1 MFVRHSLALF
11 FLSGDARL
19 RALLYYWAGTGL
31 FYLLTLIALNVQVH
45 SGTASA
51 DGVMLLNWFA
61 GSGVLFFFVLVRLSA
76 LLRITPR
83 QLAMLQALFAIICNV
98 VCYLSTGPLRGAG
111 MMGLLVVVVFCT
123 FSLRPRATLG
133 ICAVA
138 ITALALTMT
147 WGVLDDPVKFPLH
160 EEVMHFVLACLAL
173 VAVTLLTGEMS
184 RLRASLKQR
193 ERELET
199 ALGKIR
205 TLATIDELTN
215 LANRRYMNEVLTDV
229 ERRQQGQ
236 DLSTCIAL
244 IDIDFFK
251 SVNDRFGHDGGDA
264 VLRTFADTARTQL
277 RSADLLARWGGEE
290 FLLMLPETDLEVAQ
304 RVLRRIADS
313 VRTATIPGFD
323 IRSDV
328 TFSAGLVQRREGEPF
343 ADTISRAD
351 KIMYAAKQAGRN
363 RVLTG

>member
-1 MFVRHSLALF
+1 MLRKLAQIL
-11 FLSGDARL
+11 LGDDTKL

-31 FYLLTLIALNVQVH
+31 FYVLTLIALNVQVH
-45 SGTASA
+45 AGTASA

-61 GSGVLFFFVLVRLSA
+61 GSGVLFFFVLVRLSD

-83 QLAMLQALFAIICNV
+83 QLALLQALFAITCNV
-98 VCYLSTGPLRGAG
+98 VLYLSTGPLRGAG

-138 ITALALTMT
+138 IIALGLTMT
-147 WGVLDDPVKFPLH
+147 WGVLHDPMKFPLR

-173 VAVTLLTGEMS
+173 LAVTLLAGEMS
-184 RLRASLKQR
+184 RLRARLKQR
-193 ERELET
+193 EQELET
-199 ALGKIR
+199 ALSKIR

-215 LANRRYMNEVLTDV
+215 LANRRYMNEVLTEE
-229 ERRQQGQ
+229 ERRSQAH
-236 DLSTCIAL
+236 DRPTCIAL

-290 FLLMLPETDLEVAQ
+290 FLLMLPHTDIEVAQ
-304 RVLRRIADS
+304 RVLKRIADS
-313 VRTATIPGFD
+313 VRAVTIPGFD

-328 TFSAGLVQRREGEPF
+328 TFSAGLVQRHEGEPF

-351 KIMYAAKQAGRN
+351 KIMYGAKQAGRN